1 MNARQPRERQSGQA
15 MVETALTLP
24 LMVFLILGTLQLFL
38 MFQGRVLAQYAAFR
52 ATRAGSVNHGD
63 CERMKHAAV
72 LALLPSFDSFLSP
85 SKPGGSRAQKLAL
98 AFAARKDN
106 KFNPA
111 KDSGHD
117 GHIVWL
123 MRESPRAADVD
134 GDQDRSFDQPG
145 NLMRLEVR
153 LIYWFPMR
161 VPFANWVISRM
172 FLAHLGL
179 RDYTAANP
187 LMPTD
192 KDRWTREPGSGD
204 LRADVRSE
212 LLSRI
217 GKRQYTLPIETSF
230 TMRMMTPAI
239 RAHFSSPMCR

>member
-1 MNARQPRERQSGQA
+1 
-15 MVETALTLP
+15 MVESALTLP

-52 ATRAGSVNHGD
+52 ATRAGSVGHGD

-106 KFNPA
+106 RFNPA
-111 KDSGHD
+111 KDSGHN
-117 GHIVWL
+117 GHIVWIL
-123 MRESPRAADVD
+123 RERPLAGDV
-134 GDQDRSFDQPG
+134 GGTQDRSFDQPN

-153 LIYWFPMR
+153 LVYWYPLR
-161 VPFANWVISRM
+161 IPFANWVISRM

-179 RDYTAANP
+179 RDYTATNP
-187 LMPTD
+187 LMLTD
-192 KDRWTREPGSGD
+192 NGPWTREPGSGS
-204 LRADVRSE
+204 LRAEVRTE
-212 LLSRI
+212 LLSRV
-217 GKRQYTLPIETSF
+217 GRRQYTLPIETSF

-239 RAHFSSPMCR
+239 RRNFSSPMCR